1 MTLVMSSRDLANL
14 KWEHIFVL
22 HTMDGRVKTTLSE
35 LGILGNILDETIRIR
50 KTLEICTSK
59 WTMLLKIVILGS
71 NSFIFFI
78 AFRESSQTK
87 LDMQSYRTTAIPFF
101 LTQTSITQLDCFQK
115 SPWQDAYYCNGNDP
129 FNELKAVKTILREN
143 FYNCMEQ

>member
-22 HTMDGRVKTTLSE
+22 RTMDGRVKTTLSE

-59 WTMLLKIVILGS
+59 
-71 NSFIFFI
+71 
-78 AFRESSQTK
+78 
-87 LDMQSYRTTAIPFF
+87 
-101 LTQTSITQLDCFQK
+101 
-115 SPWQDAYYCNGNDP
+115 
-129 FNELKAVKTILREN
+129 
-143 FYNCMEQ
+143 